1 TIDFLS
7 LSDSDEEVDEQ
18 ASFAAKRSRKCR
30 GRARDP
36 DPTWCASSC
45 SSKKVGPA
53 RLLSPTILEGCLPT
67 SSLTGGSLHP
77 LLKNASSNPSGPS
90 VESDSAGSAGPKS
103 PGSTKQSKNKLS
115 TTVRQRLAKR
125 LGLS

>member
-1 TIDFLS
+1 TLDFLS
-7 LSDSDEEVDEQ
+7 LSDSDEEADDR
-18 ASFAAKRSRKCR
+18 APFAAKRSRKCR

-53 RLLSPTILEGCLPT
+53 RLLSPTSLEGFLPT

-77 LLKNASSNPSGPS
+77 LLKNLSSNPSEPC
-90 VESDSAGSAGPKS
+90 VEPDSAGSTGPKS
-103 PGSTKQSKNKLS
+103 SGSTKQSKNKPN